1 MMAKSNFFINR
12 LSAGKIS
19 TESGVYLFK
28 TIAGAIL
35 YIGKAK
41 NLRNRVSSYFS
52 GNLEYKTRSMVSK
65 ANSVETLTVG
75 SEFEAM
81 LLEARLINKFRPKY
95 NIELRDD
102 KSPIYI
108 VATKDTYPLLKVV
121 RKKDLNQLKLYWG
134 PFLSARET
142 RIILKTLRQVFPFS
156 DHKVTARPCIYSQIG
171 LCSPCPSLIN
181 QTADAKKRLA
191 LRKLYLVN
199 FRRVK
204 NILNGK
210 LRFVEKELV
219 SEMKNYSKA
228 QEFEAAGEVRNKL
241 VLFQSLTAKQFLRF
255 DYFENPNLREDIA
268 QREISELKKLLLFHG
283 VNVPVLSR
291 IECFD
296 ISHLSGTNAA
306 ASMVV
311 FLDGIADKS
320 SYRRFKIRSA
330 SAKSDFDSIKEV
342 IRRRMQNTS
351 WGLPDLIIV
360 DGGKPQV
367 SAATQTKHLTVPVV
381 GIAKR
386 NETLVIKKRDIYE
399 EVKLAGF
406 ALNLVQKMRDEAHR
420 FARNYHHKLVEMLL
434 KNIK

>member
-199 FRRVK
+199 FSR
-204 NILNGK
+204 
-210 LRFVEKELV
+210 
-219 SEMKNYSKA
+219 
-228 QEFEAAGEVRNKL
+228 VRNKL

-283 VNVPVLSR
+283 VNVQVLSR

-351 WGLPDLIIV
+351 WSLPDLIIM

-367 SAATQTKHLTVPVV
+367 SAATQTKHLSVPVV